1 MMKRHW
7 KEFNGILKLIHNI
20 MKKFYIECTICPIL
34 KENIIKYVTDV
45 KYAFT
50 PDFIKQNYYKHLLY
64 SLVLTFGAM
73 AFLMNYAHLAD
84 TGAAFQLFVGGFGAY
99 AVNFA
104 REWYY
109 GIKYKAPWSSIDLN
123 FGSYGGI
130 LGALIYIL
138 IF

>member
-1 MMKRHW
+1 
-7 KEFNGILKLIHNI
+7 
-20 MKKFYIECTICPIL
+20 
-34 KENIIKYVTDV
+34 
-45 KYAFT
+45 
-50 PDFIKQNYYKHLLY
+50 
-64 SLVLTFGAM
+64 M

-109 GIKYKAPWSSIDLN
+109 GIRYKAPWSSIDLN